1 METFICGYNS
11 TRASRGYAL
20 VVVDMGVTTRW
31 TMCITNIKNGK
42 LYLLHFPI
50 WLHPAESLRT
60 LVAPDVRFYVGFLG
74 HHFCRLCNRQA
85 QNNSLFRLRVE
96 RDDSG
101 RKLQRVARSGGLGLE
116 GGNLH
121 STGGGLAS
129 ISVCLNLRPVLS
141 IGPRS
146 SPSGPG
152 PP

>member
-1 METFICGYNS
+1 MDNVYHQYQKWQAI
-11 TRASRGYAL
+11 
-20 VVVDMGVTTRW
+20 
-31 TMCITNIKNGK
+31 
-42 LYLLHFPI
+42 LLHFPI

-74 HHFCRLCNRQA
+74 HHFCWLCNRQA

-146 SPSGPG
+146 SLTANSTVNKHGAMLTLQARDGVELLRPLVGYLD
-152 PP
+152 